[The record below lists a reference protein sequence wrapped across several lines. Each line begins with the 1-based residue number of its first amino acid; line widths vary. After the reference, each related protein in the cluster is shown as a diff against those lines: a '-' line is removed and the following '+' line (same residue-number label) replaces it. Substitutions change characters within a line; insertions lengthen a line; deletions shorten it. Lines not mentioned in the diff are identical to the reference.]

1 MWTFSQTR
9 LYVLI
14 NCRLNNMVNLRHVIH
29 TKWIMDVSFPG
40 TKRPHSERSFPGT
53 KLPSNFRTV
62 HLQRTKCRKRELHDG
77 NKLEMIF
84 ADRKL

>member
-1 MWTFSQTR
+1 MWTFSETR

-62 HLQRTKCRKRELHDG
+62 HYSEPNAEKENYMTVT
-77 NKLEMIF
+77 N
-84 ADRKL
+84 